1 VNEITTHIDTEAI
14 ERLMLEGD
22 LSRLTPDQRIQFYRM
37 KCELLKLDPGALP
50 FQYMRLSGKLTLYA
64 TKNCAEQLRMKH
76 GVSISEP
83 KTEQIGDIFL
93 VTVTASLPDGRT
105 DTDFGS
111 VPTNGMSG
119 EKLANCYLKAI
130 TKAKRRV
137 SLSPLGLGML
147 DETEVATIPDAQ
159 ILTED
164 QAMQIG
170 PAEEETFI
178 GGLEVGEQVRIPQA
192 KITKIEQVD
201 HKGKTWWVVD
211 IAHPAEQFTTF
222 SATFAETITT
232 AKREGVAIEALLE
245 VRTKQT
251 GDKVFTLKDV
261 FPYNRKELPDA

>member
-1 VNEITTHIDTEAI
+1 MNEITTHIDTEAI

-22 LSRLTPDQRIQFYRM
+22 LSRLTPEQRIQFYRM

-111 VPTNGMSG
+111 VPTNGMGG

-137 SLSPLGLGML
+137 TLSLLGLGML

-159 ILTED
+159 VLTEE
-164 QAMQIG
+164 QAMQIEAR
-170 PAEEETFI
+170 PAVEQAPPVEEVYVPPTAVEKMIETVHD
-178 GGLEVGEQVRIPQA
+178 G
-192 KITKIEQVD
+192 T
-201 HKGKTWWVVD
+201 TWWTVKINHQPPEFHTDDERLAEVVSEARRNQQQITAVLTPKRRAD
-211 IAHPAEQFTTF
+211 GGEGFIA
-222 SATFAETITT
+222 
-232 AKREGVAIEALLE
+232 
-245 VRTKQT
+245 
-251 GDKVFTLKDV
+251 KDV
-261 FPYNRKELPDA
+261 AMYEGGPDA